1 MVELIRAIDI
11 RLLRDHHPDVL
22 QRSRTP
28 HFHAEHQGLQGKFD
42 FNGELLVGAIDSRT
56 ALRLIREW
64 AALHRGEL
72 EENWRLAKLRQP
84 LRQIAPLE

>member
-1 MVELIRAIDI
+1 MPSISVFFGIIIRMFYS
-11 RLLRDHHPDVL
+11 DHDP
-22 QRSRTP
+22 P

-42 FNGELLVGAIDSRT
+42 FNGHMLVGAIDSRT
-56 ALRLIREW
+56 ARRLIREW
-64 AALHRGEL
+64 ATLHRNEL